1 VKLKQQHVACCG
13 KNEINGRIM
22 TKTVIEHKGKI
33 DSISGNKI
41 KVHFLNVSACASCHA
56 KGVCTASDMEDK
68 EIEVYDTTGKFHEGE
83 DVKILLQQ
91 SLGYRAL
98 LFGYVVPFFLVLIG
112 LFTLNAFTSNEVIMG
127 VGALGV
133 LVPYYLIIYYL
144 KDRFEKVFSF
154 NIQKLA

>member
-1 VKLKQQHVACCG
+1 
-13 KNEINGRIM
+13 M
-22 TKTVIEHKGKI
+22 SKTIIEHKGI
-33 DSISGNKI
+33 INSISGNKI

-68 EIEVYDTTGKFHEGE
+68 EIEVYDTSGKFEKGE
-83 DVKILLQQ
+83 EVKILLQQ
-91 SLGYRAL
+91 SLGFRAL
-98 LFGYVVPFFLVLIG
+98 LFGYVAPFVLVLVA
-112 LFTLNAFTSNEVIMG
+112 LFTISAFTKNEVIIG
-127 VGALGV
+127 VGALGI

>member
-1 VKLKQQHVACCG
+1 
-13 KNEINGRIM
+13 M
-22 TKTVIEHKGKI
+22 SKTIIEHKGI
-33 DSISGNKI
+33 INSISGNKI

-68 EIEVYDTTGKFHEGE
+68 EIEVYDTSGKFEKGE
-83 DVKILLQQ
+83 EVKILLQQ
-91 SLGYRAL
+91 SLGFRAL
-98 LFGYVVPFFLVLIG
+98 LFGYVVPFILVLFA
-112 LFTLNAFTSNEVIMG
+112 LFTISAFTKNEVIIG
-127 VGALGV
+127 VGALGI

>member
-1 VKLKQQHVACCG
+1 
-13 KNEINGRIM
+13 M
-22 TKTVIEHKGKI
+22 SKTIIEHKGII

-68 EIEVYDTTGKFHEGE
+68 EIEVYDTSGKFEKGE
-83 DVKILLQQ
+83 EVKILLQQ
-91 SLGYRAL
+91 SLGFRAL
-98 LFGYVVPFFLVLIG
+98 LFGYVVPFILVLVA
-112 LFTLNAFTSNEVIMG
+112 LFTISAFTKNEVIIG
-127 VGALGV
+127 VGALGI